1 MSFYA
6 SYKAVFDAIE
16 AALVYVAAVPP
27 EGEDPGSPAHGVES
41 IKTVILGERFTVGG
55 LPKAILNAE
64 PAPIDQ
70 ATMGEL
76 LEAKVRGSIV
86 LVILEY
92 EPEDWFTDIIAVMGD
107 VVDAILADRT
117 LGGVAFDC
125 RPTGFAPGEIKF
137 KEKVFFGGV
146 VRWEA
151 IVHYAP

>member
-27 EGEDPGSPAHGVES
+27 EGEDPGSPASGVES